1 MIEMQGR
8 VALVTVAARGVGA
21 RIAEG
26 LVEALVFVMDQVYK
40 SILGSNNTDRW
51 TLLSTPTPEIR

>member
-8 VALVTVAARGVGA
+8 VALVTGAARGVGA

-40 SILGSNNTDRW
+40 SMFGPNNTDRR